1 MTSVND
7 TLQNTSIEE
16 LEAQIQNAAAQ
27 RSAIQTEIQNLN
39 VERNNYINEN
49 SKKTPTENNLK
60 NSILKSVENQA
71 KKKGYK
77 IKN

>member
-16 LEAQIQNAAAQ
+16 LEAQ
-27 RSAIQTEIQNLN
+27 IQNLN